1 MIRIAV
7 CDDNIAILDKLHNIV
22 KEEFLNYTDDFEIR
36 TITSGVV
43 LLNEHIHAPFDVI
56 FLDIDMPKLT
66 GFDVAKKLRDA
77 FSSSFIIFVTSHS
90 ELVYESMD
98 FQPFHFIRKN
108 CPIPMK
114 EGISK
119 TIKKLMRHMKQNEK
133 IILEDDVSGRCA
145 VYIREIVYIESDKH
159 YLFYHILNKEL
170 SIKIRGTIRECEEKY
185 VPYDFVKIHK
195 RYLINL
201 RFLSDFDNSNN
212 EVTLGAVKTRLPM
225 SKNFKKEV
233 DEKYTLFLRSKI

>member
-7 CDDNIAILDKLHNIV
+7 CDDNTIILKNLQNSIRCN
-22 KEEFLNYTDDFEIR
+22 FLKYTEDIEIR
-36 TITSGVV
+36 TITNGAV
-43 LLNEHIHAPFDVI
+43 LLNEHMYEPFDVI

-66 GFDVAKKLRDA
+66 GFDVAKKLRDT
-77 FSSSFIIFVTSHS
+77 FSSCFIIFVTSHS
-90 ELVYESMD
+90 ELIYESMD

-108 CPIPMK
+108 CN
-114 EGISK
+114 ISLEESIQK
-119 TIKKLMRHMKQNEK
+119 IVRKLIRHMKQNDK
-133 IILEDDVSGRCA
+133 IILEDEISGRCA
-145 VYIREIVYIESDKH
+145 VYIREVAYIESDKH
-159 YLFYHILNKEL
+159 YVFYHVLNKEFP
-170 SIKIRGTIRECEEKY
+170 IKMRGALKDCEEKY
-185 VPYDFVKIHK
+185 ESYDFVKIHK

-212 EVTLGAVKTRLPM
+212 EVTLGSIKTRLPM